1 MKENPPSRG
10 GMKGGQAAVHA
21 TESVEELS
29 ASALQTHLKGI
40 NYPAKKQDLLNQ
52 AKKNNAPPAVMQ
64 TIEKFEDREFSS
76 PTEVSREFGRVHP
89 K

>member
-1 MKENPPSRG
+1 MKEKPPSRG

-21 TESVEELS
+21 AESVAELS

-40 NYPAKKQDLLNQ
+40 SYPARKQDLTNQ
-52 AKKNNAPPAVMQ
+52 AKKNNAPQAVMQ
-64 TIEKFEDREFSS
+64 TIDMFEDREFTS
-76 PTEVSREFGRVHP
+76 PAEVSKEFGRVHP